1 MRSVLAVVAVVLAV
15 CLSPEANA
23 KPPQEAPNLVTVVLS
38 SGDVEDQAG
47 GCATCPTGVETTVA
61 QDMFLRSIWIHQTP
75 SLNRASTCRIDVAH
89 ISGATVTEIVSLNY
103 LIESVDASFGGQHE
117 MIVIP
122 GRGIQVLVGDKIRFD
137 LTADFREVRR
147 RRLLLL

>member
-1 MRSVLAVVAVVLAV
+1 MASSLD
-15 CLSPEANA
+15 
-23 KPPQEAPNLVTVVLS
+23 AP
-38 SGDVEDQAG
+38 DAG
-47 GCATCPTGVETTVA
+47 VA

-137 LTADFREVRR
+137 LTADFRVCGAGAFYYFDAV
-147 RRLLLL
+147 LP